1 VPIFSNDAEKGSKF
15 VQAGARRTFA
25 IALIN
30 GMPIQ
35 TVGKLLGH
43 SKLIIS
49 QIYAKVMKS
58 KINDGIANLSLKL
71 L

>member
-1 VPIFSNDAEKGSKF
+1 MQKKF
-15 VQAGARRTFA
+15 KICTGRARHTFA
-25 IALIN
+25 ITLIN

-35 TVGKLLGH
+35 AVGKLLGH

-49 QIYAKVMKS
+49 QIYARVMKS
-58 KINDGIANLSLKL
+58 KINDGMANLSLKL